1 LPRPVL
7 TRPEFMVRFEKTDH
21 MNRINSVA
29 SELSAKGYWPAVAK
43 EFLDEGKY
51 ARVVELCAARLKDQ
65 PKSLSGRLAY
75 AEALYLSGQNQ
86 SAEEH
91 FYKVLQND
99 PDNLRALKYLGD
111 IKFESGHRVTALS
124 YYERTLQL
132 EPDTSGLCCSIEKM
146 KKEKTKVMVLKR
158 GEEVSPAAGQKL
170 RELPFKT
177 ETIGELLL
185 SQGHPRLALSIFREL
200 ADKTQN
206 PRLKTRANE
215 IEEALK
221 TKE

>member
-1 LPRPVL
+1 
-7 TRPEFMVRFEKTDH
+7 
-21 MNRINSVA
+21 MNENNIT
-29 SELSAKGYWPAVAK
+29 SELSSKGYWPAVAR
-43 EFLDEGKY
+43 EFLDDKKY

-65 PKSLSGRLAY
+65 PQLISGRLIY

-86 SAEEH
+86 AAEEQ
-91 FYKVLQND
+91 FYKVLQAD

-111 IKFESGHRVTALS
+111 IKFESGHLATAMS
-124 YYERTLQL
+124 YYERIQQL
-132 EPDTSGLCCSIEKM
+132 EPGTSGLCCSIEDS
-146 KKEKTKVMVLKR
+146 KKEITKIMVLKK
-158 GEEVSPAAGQKL
+158 GEEKSSAAGQKL

-185 SQGHPRLALSIFREL
+185 SQGHPRLALAVFQEL

-206 PRLKTRANE
+206 PRLKTRAEE
-215 IEEALK
+215 IEDALK